1 MAFRDIKRRA
11 RRALHDTLKV
21 PALYFRDDEDGNIL
35 DTPTLVH
42 VRVHTKWEKAG
53 DMAGTNLSYAE
64 VQEINPRIIF
74 MVDQVAAPARNAIV
88 SIAVGEAYRLDNV
101 LPPDDITVT
110 AEATRMPVSQTIG
123 LPVPPDSG
131 DTPPPTP
138 CPPPPAAVTS
148 VNGKTGAVVL
158 TAADVGAAT
167 EEQGLRGGL
176 VPAITFE
183 YGDATP
189 AVVFEFPW
197 RAEIVSVSL
206 QVEEAFDGAG
216 AEVSLGTPGD
226 DQAIVPAVSD
236 LLAQVMTADFTPR
249 LEVPKG
255 ETIVLTIVPGAGAT
269 RGRGQFAIYAVPI
282 D

>member
-11 RRALHDTLKV
+11 RRDLHNALKV
-21 PALYFRDDEDGNIL
+21 AAYYFLDDEDGQIL
-35 DTPTLVH
+35 GVPEPVY
-42 VRVHTKWEKAG
+42 VRVHTTWEKAG

-64 VQEINPRIIF
+64 VQEIAPRIVF
-74 MVDQVAAPARNAIV
+74 MADEVAAPVRHAIV

-101 LPPDDITVT
+101 LPRDDITIT
-110 AEATRMPVSQTIG
+110 AEATRIPVGKTIG
-123 LPVPPDSG
+123 FPVPPDSG
-131 DTPPPTP
+131 EFPPG
-138 CPPPPAAVTS
+138 PPDPPVTGYVTS
-148 VNGKTGAVVL
+148 VNGKTGDVVL

-216 AEVSLGTPGD
+216 AEVSLGTPGAPE
-226 DQAIVPAVSD
+226 AIVPAVSD
-236 LLAQVMTADFTPR
+236 LLGQVMTADFTPR
-249 LEVPKG
+249 LEVAKG
-255 ETIVLTIVPGAGAT
+255 ETIVLTIAPGAGAT